1 MTPLALD
8 GGTVLDGVPIFP
20 LPNTVF
26 FPSSLL
32 PLQVFEPRYLEMVSD
47 VLEGNLHLGI
57 VRLQPGWE
65 PHYYGSPPVHRVFG
79 LGEIVKIQ
87 ELPDGR
93 RNILLRGVARLQIEE
108 ELRVPSSYRQ
118 VRAKVLA
125 DQQLE
130 AKETELQRTLVT
142 LRQLFSEIVR
152 RVEDLDL
159 DVMEALFSAKSGAGS
174 VIDAMASIIPLQ
186 SEDRQEL
193 LEHLDLCDRATLLCR
208 LFTDFLDSKL
218 EDVFGSLRGKL
229 PPGYDPAEG

>member
-47 VLEGNLHLGI
+47 
-57 VRLQPGWE
+57 GWE